1 MSEWHFRFGDSYCIS
16 ELCQLVLSRYICEIR
31 CILQLWSLVAR
42 NALIVGHPSIDTFP
56 SPRLQWQSWPL
67 LISLPLQGSCLVA
80 FKLPAW
86 AKDLTLALWLRKLGF
101 ILCAHSIKIQ
111 NRKITIIS
119 NNLKSSA
126 PWRWLK
132 ASENSHGI
140 YAVTF
145 SKCLRDL
152 LNVWYIYSIFCINRM
167 NIFRKVQSPPS
178 SRTFKVLSS
187 WGSRNLK
194 LLHLCQ
200 RHLFIKLFRHLSNGS
215 EIYKTPQTF
224 IRSFP

>member
-1 MSEWHFRFGDSYCIS
+1 MSDSFRFGDSYCIS
-16 ELCQLVLSRYICEIR
+16 ELCQLVLNRYICEIR
-31 CILQLWSLVAR
+31 CILQLWPLVVG

-67 LISLPLQGSCLVA
+67 LISLPLQGSCLA
-80 FKLPAW
+80 WLHLNCPLRKLIMGATGW
-86 AKDLTLALWLRKLGF
+86 AKDLTLALWLKKLGF
-101 ILCAHSIKIQ
+101 ILCAYSIKIQ

-140 YAVTF
+140 YAVTLG
-145 SKCLRDL
+145 KCLRDL

-187 WGSRNLK
+187 
-194 LLHLCQ
+194 
-200 RHLFIKLFRHLSNGS
+200 
-215 EIYKTPQTF
+215 
-224 IRSFP
+224 

>member
-1 MSEWHFRFGDSYCIS
+1 MG
-16 ELCQLVLSRYICEIR
+16 
-31 CILQLWSLVAR
+31 AT
-42 NALIVGHPSIDTFP
+42 G
-56 SPRLQWQSWPL
+56 
-67 LISLPLQGSCLVA
+67 
-80 FKLPAW
+80 W

-140 YAVTF
+140 YAVTLG
-145 SKCLRDL
+145 KCLRDW
-152 LNVWYIYSIFCINRM
+152 LNVWYIYSNFCINRM

-178 SRTFKVLSS
+178 SRTFNVLSS
-187 WGSRNLK
+187 WGSIDLK

-200 RHLFIKLFRHLSNGS
+200 RHLSNGS
-215 EIYKTPQTF
+215 DIYQIFQTCLRHFQNFLVVHLRPDFQACF
-224 IRSFP
+224 ILKQLLWGPKRSKICNFCYTWPWPTLLWAGYYR